1 MYKITEI
8 QINTL
13 SLDELK
19 EAQKAMNALLA
30 LDIREMDV
38 DIINT
43 LDKRLKWLE
52 RVEAGDTVINK
63 ETGG

>member
-1 MYKITEI
+1 VYKITEI